1 MAAMKF
7 KRVLPDYFTPQ
18 NIRAGILPNNPLYV
32 PEITNNPLDDPNAWS
47 DRLYEYYGKGTQ
59 AQKQAQTQAQKQ
71 ALALA
76 KKNQSS
82 QGSTTKYTGTVN
94 SALQKAL
101 QLTGSPSSWMPYMQW
116 LVSKESSGNPR
127 AVNSTPVGREHA
139 TGLLQTLPSTF
150 KSYALPGY
158 GNIYNPVDNAAAA
171 IRYIKSRYGSPAN
184 IPGIYGSSWRGY

>member
-18 NIRAGILPNNPLYV
+18 NIRTGILPNNPLYV
-32 PEITNNPLDDPNAWS
+32 PEIINNPLDDPNAWS
-47 DRLYEYYGKGTQ
+47 SRLYEFFGSKNENEKK
-59 AQKQAQTQAQKQ
+59 KQAQNK
-71 ALALA
+71 
-76 KKNQSS
+76 QSS
-82 QGSTTKYTGTVN
+82 QNKTTKYTGTVN

-127 AVNSTPVGREHA
+127 AVNKTPVGREHA

-150 KSYALPGY
+150 KAYALPGY
-158 GNIYNPVDNAAAA
+158 GDIYNPIDNAVAA

-184 IPGIYGSSWRGY
+184 IPGIFGSSWRGY